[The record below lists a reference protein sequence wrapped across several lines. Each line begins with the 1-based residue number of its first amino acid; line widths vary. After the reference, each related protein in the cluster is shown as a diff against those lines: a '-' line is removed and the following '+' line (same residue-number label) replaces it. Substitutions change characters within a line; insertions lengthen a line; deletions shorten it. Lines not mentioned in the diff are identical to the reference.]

1 METIAFSWRYIAAR
15 PLAAALNVLLLA
27 LGLASMTFLL
37 LVQHQVQTA
46 FERDLQGI
54 DVVVGAKGS
63 PLQLILAG
71 VFHIDVPPGNIPLPA
86 VQALAAHPQV
96 KKLIPLSLGDSVG
109 GYRVVGTTVD
119 YIGHYGAT
127 FASGALWQRPMQAVA
142 GHTAA
147 QALGL
152 QVGQS
157 FAGSHGLG
165 EKGQA
170 HAERPYKM
178 VGVLAPCDCVLD
190 RLLLTATESVWQVHD
205 KNAAK
210 QEATHQDKEHAHDKE
225 NHQDNRK
232 DDHPESIQPKEADR
246 EVTLALIQYASPLA
260 AVSFPRF
267 VNTST
272 PMQAA
277 APALEISRLFRML
290 GVGTDVLRGFAAVL
304 LLIATISLLIALWN
318 ALRERQADWAMLR
331 MLGAPPARVAS
342 VLVWQALLLTLTASV
357 VGLGLG
363 HLLTALVG
371 SQLAADRS
379 IPITGWLWLGQ
390 ELWLLGGAV
399 VLALVAALLPVWAAY
414 RLDVL
419 KILQSR

>member
-1 METIAFSWRYIAAR
+1 METVALAWRYIAAR

-27 LGLASMTFLL
+27 LGLASMCFLL

-86 VQALAAHPQV
+86 VQALAAHPLV

-109 GYRVVGTTVD
+109 GYRVVGTTAD
-119 YIGHYGAT
+119 YITHYGT
-127 FASGALWQRPMQAVA
+127 TLASGTLWRQPMQAVA
-142 GHTAA
+142 GHAVA

-152 QVGQS
+152 RVGQS
-157 FAGSHGLG
+157 FAGNHGLG

-170 HAERPYKM
+170 HSERPYTL
-178 VGVLAPCDCVLD
+178 VGVLAKCDCVLD
-190 RLLLTATESVWQVHD
+190 RLVLTATESVWHVHD

-210 QEATHQDKEHAHDKE
+210 EEHHDKGDD
-225 NHQDNRK
+225 HDQGHDK
-232 DDHPESIQPKEADR
+232 DDHKEPGKVMEADR
-246 EVTLALIQYASPLA
+246 EVTLALIQYTSPLA
-260 AVSFPRF
+260 AVSFPRM

-277 APALEISRLFRML
+277 APALEMSRLFRML

-331 MLGAPPARVAS
+331 MLGASPARVAS
-342 VLVWQALLLTLTASV
+342 VLVWQALLLTLTSGV
-357 VGLGLG
+357 LGLGLG

-371 SQLAADRS
+371 QQLAADRS
-379 IPITGWLWLGQ
+379 IPITGWLWLGG

>member
-1 METIAFSWRYIAAR
+1 MKSVALAWHYLAAR

-27 LGLASMTFLL
+27 LGLALMCFLL

-71 VFHIDVPPGNIPLPA
+71 VFHIDVPSGNIPLQA
-86 VQALAAHPQV
+86 VQALASNPQV

-109 GYRVVGTTVD
+109 GFRIAGTTPD
-119 YIGHYGAT
+119 YIAHYGAT
-127 FASGALWQRPMQAVA
+127 LGHGQLWAAPMQAVA
-142 GHTAA
+142 GHDAA
-147 QALGL
+147 QALAKLGL
-152 QVGQS
+152 HIGKS
-157 FAGSHGLG
+157 FAGNHGMGATGHAHG
-165 EKGQA
+165 ESA
-170 HAERPYKM
+170 YTL
-178 VGVLAPCDCVLD
+178 VGVLTPCGCVLD
-190 RLLLTATESVWQVHD
+190 RLVLTATESVWQVHEKTTALD
-205 KNAAK
+205 DDDRLALI
-210 QEATHQDKEHAHDKE
+210 EA
-225 NHQDNRK
+225 
-232 DDHPESIQPKEADR
+232 R

-267 VNTST
+267 VNTT
-272 PMQAA
+272 TEMQAA
-277 APALEISRLFRML
+277 APALEITRLFRMM

-304 LLIATISLLIALWN
+304 LLIAAVSLLIALWN

-331 MLGAPPARVAS
+331 MLGASPARVAS
-342 VLVWQALLLTLTASV
+342 VLVWQALILTLVASL
-357 VGLGLG
+357 LGLALG
-363 HLLTALVG
+363 HGLTGLVG
-371 SQLAADRS
+371 QQLAADRS
-379 IPITGWLWLGQ
+379 LPITGWLWLPQ